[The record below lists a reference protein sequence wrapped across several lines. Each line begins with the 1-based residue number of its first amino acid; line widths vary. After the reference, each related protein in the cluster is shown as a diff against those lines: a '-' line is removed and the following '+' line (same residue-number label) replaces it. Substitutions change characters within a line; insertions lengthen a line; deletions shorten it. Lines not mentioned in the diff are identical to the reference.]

1 MRFCFYDE
9 LKDFKGGHITLII
22 NLIKGLHYHGQEVVL
37 INYKDGLIAGEL
49 SLSGIKI
56 EIIEITDLNKGNA
69 GSYIRSSDILI
80 ITAFCGDMRFL
91 FKGNPRI
98 IYYDIADFICRISD
112 YRGIKL
118 PFLGKMFLR
127 KLLASDSLIF
137 MDDTGPES
145 LKREYG
151 IMIDNPRFL
160 PIPVP
165 DEEKN
170 IYVEESRDLDK
181 NVNLTYI
188 GRAVDWKMYPLK
200 KIIEDATEANESIT
214 FHIVVDSISSFK
226 KFIDINEYQDS
237 RLTFKIYE
245 NLRPSE
251 IKPFLIKHADL
262 NFGMGTAALHGAAIG
277 IPTILMDYST
287 KHFPGDYS
295 YRWLHESKHFSLGK
309 NIEKVPIPKGIELK
323 DVLSLARTRSER
335 EKLSSDSF
343 QYVTNYHSLSAVVAK
358 LILFGEQCKFRL
370 KSAKNFY
377 PYFFKLHLIAKK
389 ILSPITR
396 VR

>member
-37 INYKDGLIAGEL
+37 FNYKDGLIAGEL

-56 EIIEITDLNKGNA
+56 EIVEIADLSNGNA
-69 GSYIRSSDILI
+69 ESFIRNSDILI

-91 FKGNPRI
+91 FKANPRI

-118 PFLGKMFLR
+118 PFLGKRFLR

-151 IMIDNPRFL
+151 IIIDDPKFL

-165 DEEKN
+165 DEKKN
-170 IYVEESRDLDK
+170 IYLEEIRDLEQ

-188 GRAVDWKMYPLK
+188 GRAVNWKMYPLK
-200 KIIEDATEANESIT
+200 KVIEDAAKTNESVT
-214 FHIVVDSISSFK
+214 FYIVVDSIPSFRQ
-226 KFIDINEYQDS
+226 FINIDEYQNS

-251 IKPFLIKHADL
+251 IRPFLIRHADL

-277 IPTILMDYST
+277 IPTILMDFST
-287 KHFPGDYS
+287 RIFPEDYS
-295 YRWLHESKHFSLGK
+295 YRWLHETKHFSLGK
-309 NIEKVPIPKGIELK
+309 NIEKVPIPKGLDLK
-323 DVLSLARTRSER
+323 AVLTLARNKSAR
-335 EKLSSDSF
+335 EQLSSNSF
-343 QYVTNYHSLSAVVAK
+343 QYVTNYHSLSAVVTK
-358 LILFGEQCKFRL
+358 LILFGEQCSFKL

-389 ILSPITR
+389 ILSR
-396 VR
+396 QKRAR